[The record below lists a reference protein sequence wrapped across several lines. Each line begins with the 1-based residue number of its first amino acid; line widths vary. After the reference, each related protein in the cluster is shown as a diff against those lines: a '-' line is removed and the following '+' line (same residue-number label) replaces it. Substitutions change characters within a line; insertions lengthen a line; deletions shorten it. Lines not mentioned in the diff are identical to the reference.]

1 MVAGILNPINHH
13 CQEMREDEGS
23 PAGYV
28 SLLASSPSARY
39 PPVNDASAAV
49 SAGMVGT
56 PLVSDS
62 GSERERVRKGIN
74 PFSIFKNC

>member
-1 MVAGILNPINHH
+1 MH
-13 CQEMREDEGS
+13 EDEGS

-28 SLLASSPSARY
+28 SLLASSPSVRY
-39 PPVNDASAAV
+39 SPVNDASAAV

-56 PLVSDS
+56 PPVSDS
-62 GSERERVRKGIN
+62 GSERERERVRKVIN